1 MSYINPEDLSQA
13 YVVKFMHKDEEIQQL
28 KKFIVDQ
35 FELKDVE
42 KAEHKGGDTTRKSSI
57 IWFNDKTISGILFNA
72 MKIAAYEA
80 GWHYEITGH
89 ETLQMTRY
97 EEGDEYA
104 WHSDGEGCAFNARS
118 FDFEQSGDLDKTSSP
133 GLLGS
138 IRKLSATIVV
148 NDDYEGGHFETM
160 RLDHGKVIK
169 RKVEAAPGSAIVFP
183 SSTTHRV
190 TPVTKGI
197 RYSIVVWFAGPPFK

>member
-1 MSYINPEDLSQA
+1 MSYKNPEDGSPA
-13 YVVKFMHKDEEIQQL
+13 YVVKFMHKDEEIKQL
-28 KKFIVDQ
+28 KTFIVDQ
-35 FELKDVE
+35 FEKKDVE
-42 KAEHKGGDTTRKSSI
+42 KAEHKGGETKRKSSI
-57 IWFNDKTISGILFNA
+57 IWFNDKTISGILSNA

-133 GLLGS
+133 GLL
-138 IRKLSATIVV
+138 LSLI
-148 NDDYEGGHFETM
+148 H
-160 RLDHGKVIK
+160 I
-169 RKVEAAPGSAIVFP
+169 
-183 SSTTHRV
+183 
-190 TPVTKGI
+190 
-197 RYSIVVWFAGPPFK
+197 